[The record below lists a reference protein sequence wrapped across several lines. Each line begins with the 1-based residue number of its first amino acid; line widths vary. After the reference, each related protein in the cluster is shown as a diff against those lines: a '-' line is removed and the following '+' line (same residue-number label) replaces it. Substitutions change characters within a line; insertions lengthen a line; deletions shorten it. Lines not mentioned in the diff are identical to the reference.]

1 MEYSDKQ
8 IEKLIKDVYNGK
20 YSGRELPEDLY
31 FAITDYL
38 KKGVKKGYT
47 TAKTEFSGSQLELL
61 KELNE
66 NIYLF
71 AGAKTYQ
78 SVRAMEGLINEDGE
92 LRTFKDFKEVA
103 REKYNLYNDTWA
115 KAEYDTAIGQAQNAY
130 AWSEFEEAKDV
141 LPLLRYSA
149 VIDENTSD
157 ICEPLDGITLPVDDP
172 FWDTHMP
179 LNHYNCR
186 CLVEQLS
193 EGDITPQES
202 VDRRS
207 ATAREQM
214 DDVFKS
220 NPGKVREVF
229 DKEHPYFTEIPK
241 EDRGWAKENF
251 GLPIPDDE

>member
-8 IEKLIKDVYNGK
+8 ITKLINDIYTGQYKRKMPESLYLAIAK
-20 YSGRELPEDLY
+20 YLE
-31 FAITDYL
+31 
-38 KKGVKKGYT
+38 KGMQKGFSAVT
-47 TAKTEFSGSQLELL
+47 TKFSGNQLEIL
-61 KELNE
+61 KELRE

-71 AGAKTYQ
+71 SGAKTYQ
-78 SVRAMEGLINEDGE
+78 TVRAMEAMITDEGKVRSLKE
-92 LRTFKDFKEVA
+92 FKEVA
-103 REKYNLYNDTWA
+103 QEKYDLYNKTWA
-115 KAEYDTAIGQAQNAY
+115 EAEYNTAIGQAQNAY
-130 AWSEFEEAKDV
+130 AWSQFEEDKDV

-193 EGDITPQES
+193 EGEVSSKSEVQQAS
-202 VDRRS
+202 QN
-207 ATAREQM
+207 ARAEM

-220 NPGKVREVF
+220 NPGKTREIY
-229 DKEHPYFTEIPK
+229 DKEHPYFTEVPA
-241 EDRGWAKENF
+241 EDREWAKQNF
-251 GLPIPDDE
+251 GLPIPDND